1 MSGQVDAGFVE
12 ANHVEERAE
21 QLLAMTQ
28 RLVTLLDAEIAALKA
43 RKLDAGGAGWDE
55 KEKLVHAWRLEVS
68 RIKADPALM
77 AGLSQGRKE
86 ALRTAARALEDRLED
101 HERTL
106 AAARTVTEGLVRSIA
121 AEIAEARSAPA
132 GYGAGGAATGGQRR
146 EASGLAVDAK
156 V

>member
-1 MSGQVDAGFVE
+1 MMLE
-12 ANHVEERAE
+12 HVEERAE

-28 RLVTLLDAEIAALKA
+28 RLVTLLDAEIAALQA
-43 RKLDAGGAGWDE
+43 RKLDASSTGWDE

-77 AGLSQGRKE
+77 KGLSLDRKE
-86 ALRTAARALEDRLED
+86 SLRAAARALEDRLAD
-101 HERTL
+101 HERAL

-121 AEIAEARSAPA
+121 AEIAETRSAPA
-132 GYGAGGAATGGQRR
+132 GYGAAGAATGGQRR
-146 EASGLAVDAK
+146 EASGLAVNAK